1 MTYRK
6 VCLVEDNKVIINLP
20 DDFKGMKQVVVVVDD
35 MTDTMLQKLE
45 LMKKAAKDN
54 LFLEDI
60 REIQD
65 DFDSIDRDIQ

>member
-35 MTDTMLQKLE
+35 MTDTMSQKLE

-54 LFLEDI
+54 LFLDDI
-60 REIQD
+60 KEIQD